1 MEEIA
6 FPTAKSLA
14 YWRFK
19 INPAA
24 AKKLIRVAAEECQRA
39 SLKLRKPGL
48 PKLFYLSHLIRDQE
62 FFNVEARFGALYK
75 EDHYSRRNCL
85 TDAHVGSY
93 RKDQISE
100 GGLEE
105 NSKDEESYNYLQL
118 PIHDRK
124 EALRIGLWRLTDA
137 KYREAEEAYFRR
149 KAHELTYLNL
159 HPNLSDWEK
168 RSPTVDL
175 SPRSLPNID
184 REFWSSYVEKA
195 SDTVKRHF
203 GIKNSHVSL
212 QVKHQTRLFVN
223 SDGSQIAESQAYW
236 QLEAY
241 LWHLSEKGDGIPWTI
256 SHFVNDPSELPD
268 LNSFRKEI
276 RSAAKLL
283 EQIAAAPRFHS
294 YSGPVLLDPIP
305 AGLLIHEAM
314 GHRLEGNRLR
324 SGGEARTF
332 ADSLGKVVLPEFLNL
347 SDHPQSSHLELP
359 SGEARSLV
367 GHYRYDDEGIPS
379 GKADL
384 ISSGKLQGFLTSRVP
399 IQRKHFSNGHA
410 RSSHHERAIS
420 RMGVTHLESEILT
433 PATELKEKLL
443 EEVRRQNLPYGI
455 RILNASSGETTTD
468 AYDFQAFLGEINLAS
483 RIFPDGREEL
493 IRGVNFVGTPLN
505 AVQGIMAAGNDPA
518 IDNAWCGAESGM
530 VPVSTISPSLLIRNL
545 ELQSKA
551 DTPYTQY
558 FYSMP

>member
-1 MEEIA
+1 MEEIVSQ
-6 FPTAKSLA
+6 TAKSLA
-14 YWRFK
+14 CWRFK
-19 INPAA
+19 INPAT

-48 PKLFYLSHLIRDQE
+48 PKLFYLSHLIRDHE

-75 EDHYSRRNCL
+75 VDQYSRRNCL

-118 PIHDRK
+118 PIHDQK

-168 RSPTVDL
+168 RTPIVDL
-175 SPRSLPNID
+175 SPRSLPSID

-195 SDTVKRHF
+195 SDTVKRHS

-241 LWHLSEKGDGIPWTI
+241 LWHLSDKGDGIPWTI
-256 SHFVNDPSELPD
+256 SHFVNDPAELPD
-268 LNSFRKEI
+268 LKSFRNEI
-276 RSAAKLL
+276 RAAAKLL
-283 EQIAAAPRFHS
+283 EKIAAAPRFHS

-332 ADSLGKVVLPEFLNL
+332 ADSLGKVVLPEFLCL
-347 SDHPQSSHLELP
+347 SDHPQSSHMELP
-359 SGEARSLV
+359 SGEVRSLV
-367 GHYRYDDEGIPS
+367 GHYRYDDEGTPS
-379 GKADL
+379 EKADL
-384 ISSGKLQGFLTSRVP
+384 ISSGKLRGFLTSRVP
-399 IQRKHFSNGHA
+399 IHRKHSSNGHA

-420 RMGVTHLESEILT
+420 RMGVTQLESEVST
-433 PATELKEKLL
+433 SKVELKEKLL

-468 AYDFQAFLGEINLAS
+468 AYDFQAFLGEINLAA
-483 RIFPDGREEL
+483 RVFPDGREEF

-530 VPVSTISPSLLIRNL
+530 VPVSTISPTLLIRNL